1 VLLGILTGSM
11 FLVYLGL
18 CWYPYLYDHGTHG
31 YECSMYEIAESQL
44 RCIDCDSTQVDT
56 HAFVSGGTPVIQVT
70 CTQCEVTRT
79 LVEGYDE

>member
-1 VLLGILTGSM
+1 MFRDYLSLTGTHSFITM
-11 FLVYLGL
+11 GTLV
-18 CWYPYLYDHGTHG
+18 THVA
-31 YECSMYEIAESQL
+31 MYEIPESQL

-56 HAFVSGGTPVIQVT
+56 HAFVAGDSPVIQVT

>member
-1 VLLGILTGSM
+1 MGT
-11 FLVYLGL
+11 LV
-18 CWYPYLYDHGTHG
+18 THVA
-31 YECSMYEIAESQL
+31 MYEITTTKL